1 MPDSPWSPSVRFGDD
16 LMQGNFTVVPNLILD
31 HYAELGISP
40 VEMMWTIHVWE
51 YWWTLHDPYPSLSS
65 VAEKM
70 GVSRRQAQRYAESLR
85 EKGYLETNIRLLE
98 GVGQSTNEYD
108 FTPMLRAIRL
118 HIRNVHGTVDN
129 LTPGHRRLGGG

>member
-1 MPDSPWSPSVRFGDD
+1 MRESKWAPSVRFGSD

-31 HYAELGISP
+31 HYAELGIAP
-40 VEMMWTIHVWE
+40 AEMLWAIHVWE
-51 YWWTLHDPYPSLSS
+51 YWWTGHDPYPALST

-85 EKGYLETNIRLLE
+85 EKGFLETNVRVLE

-108 FTPMLRAIRL
+108 FTPMLRAIRQ
-118 HIRNVHGTVDN
+118 HIKSVHGGIHNVT
-129 LTPGHRRLGGG
+129 H